1 MAESPPRSDRP
12 DSSSGD
18 DPNAPRPAGQGDLP
32 EGAAAG
38 PWGDARPWWADSGD
52 GTGPRMI
59 IPDGTGPQ
67 IVIRDASGGHPI
79 VPDGTGPL
87 PMVPGPPGPPLPGP
101 PLPRPPLPG
110 ARPSAGG
117 AKRFPKVLLV
127 WGVAA
132 VGAVVVMAGMLA
144 FRTDTGVI
152 DGGEKKPPGGRDAR
166 AAGAPAPTTVI
177 SAGATAGGLRMDGL
191 TAPEASAAYAFVATA
206 VEAAG
211 VPIAERG
218 KAVYSEEPARP
229 INVLFVGGTGN
240 VGDPEGFL
248 QKARPTTFI
257 IGQGA
262 DPGANGGKAVCG
274 TFAVL
279 ADTHTYCAWA
289 TADSYGVVASN
300 RPSFNP
306 RFALM
311 ADIMRRIRKDVEK
324 PR

>member
-1 MAESPPRSDRP
+1 MAESPPRSDTP

-18 DPNAPRPAGQGDLP
+18 DPNAPRPAGEGDP
-32 EGAAAG
+32 AEDTGG
-38 PWGDARPWWADSGD
+38 PWGDARPWWSSDPGA
-52 GTGPRMI
+52 
-59 IPDGTGPQ
+59 GTGPQ
-67 IVIRDASGGHPI
+67 IVIRDASGGHPV

-87 PMVPGPPGPPLPGP
+87 PAVPGPPAAPLPPGPPVPGPP
-101 PLPRPPLPG
+101 PLPRPPSPG
-110 ARPSAGG
+110 ARQSAGG

-144 FRTDTGVI
+144 FRTDTGGI
-152 DGGEKKPPGGRDAR
+152 GGTGGGTKPTAGADAR
-166 AAGAPAPTTVI
+166 AAGGPAPTTVI

-191 TAPEASAAYAFVATA
+191 TSPQASAAYPFVAAA

-211 VPIAERG
+211 VPVAERG
-218 KAVYSEEPARP
+218 TAVYSEEPTRP
-229 INVLFVGGTGN
+229 VNVLFVGGTGQ
-240 VGDPEGFL
+240 VGDPADFL

-262 DPGANGGKAVCG
+262 DPGAKGGKAVCG

-311 ADIMRRIRKDVEK
+311 ADIMRRIRKDVER